1 MFLNFNKFKKQNKN
15 DKIIIENN
23 TEKVVIKK
31 EYDWLNP
38 QTYIPNMKT
47 EYMNKIDK
55 DTAISL
61 ILKGV
66 SLGDIAGS
74 IYEGRFSDERNN
86 YKKIIETMYHN
97 DEYYTDD
104 TVMTLATFNALNT
117 SSYEYSYRE
126 MFNKYPNVGYGTAFK
141 RWCIDKKATAY
152 NSYGNG
158 SAMRVGP
165 IAILDNIDDVVNE
178 AIKSAS
184 VTHNHPE
191 GIKGAVIIAVC
202 THLLINGFDKDDI
215 LNYACKYYSDED
227 ILSPILTLDEYEKTR
242 KRISTLYSVTCMH
255 TVPLAIRCFYESNN
269 YEDCITKAIMTS
281 MDADTCAAIA
291 GCLASV
297 YYKKFNINTV
307 NAWNNYKKDI
317 IDMIKK
323 DTNYN
328 INML

>member
-38 QTYIPNMKT
+38 KTYIPNMKT

-61 ILKGV
+61 IIKGV

-104 TVMTLATFNALNT
+104 TVMTIATFNALNI

-227 ILSPILTLDEYEKTR
+227 ILSPTLTLDEYEKIR
-242 KRISTLYSVTCMH
+242 KRISTIYSVTCMH

-269 YEDCITKAIMTS
+269 YEDCITKAIMNS